1 MKNSIRRI
9 LISVFSSLFML
20 ISVSANASTFH
31 LEGGES
37 ATISGLP
44 SLFNPS
50 NLPGD
55 IVDNITIFDSAGE
68 GVKLT
73 GPADLTYTYIG
84 KEAGS
89 TNAFITSSGP
99 DFFLTADFL
108 WLPGTVA
115 GSNFETSQS
124 SAGFLDFSFWGLGTC
139 CVNPGII
146 TNGLGNLFPGG
157 VLSFAVS
164 VLDESSLYLMFGD
177 GAGDKDFDDMLVRV
191 DVSPVPVP
199 AAFWLFGTA
208 LVGFIGMSRRT
219 RV

>member
-1 MKNSIRRI
+1 MKHSIKISLI
-9 LISVFSSLFML
+9 LVLSGLSIFTSISS
-20 ISVSANASTFH
+20 NASTFH
-31 LEGGES
+31 LEGGDPG
-37 ATISGLP
+37 TISGLTSP
-44 SLFNPS
+44 FDPS
-50 NLPGD
+50 NSPGD
-55 IVDNITIFDSAGE
+55 IVDNITIFNSAGE

-73 GPADLTYTYIG
+73 GPGDLTYTYIG

-89 TNAFITSSGP
+89 TNAFVTSSGS

-108 WLPGTVA
+108 GLPGTVS
-115 GSNFETSQS
+115 GSTFETSQS
-124 SAGFLDFSFWGLGTC
+124 SAGYLDFSFVGLGTC
-139 CVNPGII
+139 CVNPGIF
-146 TNGLGNLFPGG
+146 TNGVGNLFPGG

-164 VLDESSLYLMFGD
+164 MLDETSLYLMFGD

-208 LVGFIGMSRRT
+208 LIGFIGISRRT